1 MKISLI
7 TVCYNA
13 EKTIADAMAS
23 VASQRVGLFDCSDC
37 SDCPIDAVRESALK
51 PVSELTVD
59 DRRRIVGAIEATQVV
74 DLQQQSDERMKRF
87 IRGYWDG
94 DAKVIREIID
104 WGGSVVPK
112 RVENRYIGEIQTH
125 KNAIRSILFHTR
137 FRGPLKVLVLERL
150 EDVLR
155 DAVLYNK
162 GKDGDETFYNLAHR
176 LSFDPCDG
184 NGIREFVARLIVKET
199 ADGNRTWTIEF
210 SNKKELTGVP
220 TTGEAAT
227 VEVTHLKPPST
238 HTILKWVYAVNR
250 VRQLEIEYIVV
261 DGGSADGTVKEI
273 TNYELRIAN
282 AKRCGF
288 TFKWVSEKDRGM
300 YDALNKG
307 IRMAMGDVIGI
318 LNADDVL
325 DGDETLARVAHEFQV
340 QSSKFKVQA
349 LYGNVRFVDELGG
362 KTLRVCFA
370 RWWKPW
376 MLQWGYMPPH
386 PAIFIRKECFE
397 KWGGYEP
404 DRKEYRIAA
413 DYELLI
419 RFFRVHRMKARYMPV
434 CTTVMRTGG
443 VSTKDV
449 EARKKLNEEI
459 VKANRVNGYF
469 CCFPMLLPKYFVKIW
484 EFVVPRVRR

>member
-13 EKTIADAMAS
+13 EKTIGDAMAS
-23 VASQRVGLFDCSDC
+23 VGRQRF
-37 SDCPIDAVRESALK
+37 EK
-51 PVSELTVD
+51 
-59 DRRRIVGAIEATQVV
+59 
-74 DLQQQSDERMKRF
+74 
-87 IRGYWDG
+87 
-94 DAKVIREIID
+94 
-104 WGGSVVPK
+104 
-112 RVENRYIGEIQTH
+112 
-125 KNAIRSILFHTR
+125 
-137 FRGPLKVLVLERL
+137 LE
-150 EDVLR
+150 V
-155 DAVLYNK
+155 
-162 GKDGDETFYNLAHR
+162 
-176 LSFDPCDG
+176 
-184 NGIREFVARLIVKET
+184 
-199 ADGNRTWTIEF
+199 
-210 SNKKELTGVP
+210 
-220 TTGEAAT
+220 
-227 VEVTHLKPPST
+227 
-238 HTILKWVYAVNR
+238 
-250 VRQLEIEYIVV
+250 EYIVV
-261 DGGSADGTVKEI
+261 DGGSTDGTVEI
-273 TNYELRIAN
+273 IKKFEREGLGQRSRSTME
-282 AKRCGF
+282 GF
-288 TFKWVSEKDRGM
+288 SFKWISEKDRGM
-300 YDALNKG
+300 YDAINKG
-307 IRMAMGDVIGI
+307 IRMATGDVIGI

-349 LYGNVRFVDELGG
+349 LYGNVRFVKELGG

-419 RFFRVHRMKARYMPV
+419 RFFRVHRMKARYMPI

-469 CCFPMLLPKYFVKIW
+469 CCFPMLLPKYVIKIW
-484 EFVVPRVRR
+484 EVILPRLGLI

>member
-1 MKISLI
+1 MRVSLI

-13 EKTIADAMAS
+13 EKTIGDAMES
-23 VASQRVGLFDCSDC
+23 VAGQ
-37 SDCPIDAVRESALK
+37 
-51 PVSELTVD
+51 
-59 DRRRIVGAIEATQVV
+59 
-74 DLQQQSDERMKRF
+74 
-87 IRGYWDG
+87 
-94 DAKVIREIID
+94 
-104 WGGSVVPK
+104 
-112 RVENRYIGEIQTH
+112 
-125 KNAIRSILFHTR
+125 
-137 FRGPLKVLVLERL
+137 
-150 EDVLR
+150 
-155 DAVLYNK
+155 K
-162 GKDGDETFYNLAHR
+162 G
-176 LSFDPCDG
+176 
-184 NGIREFVARLIVKET
+184 V
-199 ADGNRTWTIEF
+199 
-210 SNKKELTGVP
+210 
-220 TTGEAAT
+220 
-227 VEVTHLKPPST
+227 
-238 HTILKWVYAVNR
+238 
-250 VRQLEIEYIVV
+250 EIEYIVV
-261 DGGSADGTVKEI
+261 DGGSTDGTVEI
-273 TNYELRIAN
+273 IKKFEREGLGRGSRSTME
-282 AKRCGF
+282 GF
-288 TFKWVSEKDRGM
+288 SFKWVSEKDRGM

-307 IRMAMGDVIGI
+307 IRMATGDVIGI

-340 QSSKFKVQA
+340 QSPKFKVQA

-386 PAIFIRKECFE
+386 PAIFICKECFE
-397 KWGGYEP
+397 EWGGYEP

-459 VKANRVNGYF
+459 VKANRANGYF

-484 EFVVPRVRR
+484 EVILPRMGLMKG